1 MIASRKLRGAKQDRR
16 TLIPYFRER
25 YRRGDRLAFGKYRFN
40 GYDRERDRGHLE
52 LADGRWSTMVGKG
65 ALSCS
70 GPPVTIA
77 LLLVGG

>member
-1 MIASRKLRGAKQDRR
+1 
-16 TLIPYFRER
+16 
-25 YRRGDRLAFGKYRFN
+25 LAFGKYRLN

-65 ALSCS
+65 ALTCS